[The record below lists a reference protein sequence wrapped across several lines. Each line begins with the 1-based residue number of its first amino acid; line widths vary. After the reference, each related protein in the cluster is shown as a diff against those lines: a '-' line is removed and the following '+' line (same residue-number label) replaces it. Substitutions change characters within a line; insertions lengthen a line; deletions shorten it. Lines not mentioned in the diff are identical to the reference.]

1 MRVRKLPIKQ
11 LLLIDFLAFFLVGI
25 VLANLLRGNTF
36 QQNGSVTRYYLKQ
49 FQYTDIE
56 SRELLWHVGC
66 NRLVLFASLLA
77 LTVVA
82 KGKIVH
88 VLFVAWSG
96 FAYGYF
102 CVISISAFGAKGLLL
117 CLVAL
122 FPQFLAYVPAYLGLV
137 QLSERRREHVGWRK
151 TAAVVFLFVIL
162 IVGILLESYINPLI
176 LQKLLKI
183 F

>member
-11 LLLIDFLAFFLVGI
+11 QLLIDFLAFFLVGI
-25 VLANLLRGNTF
+25 VLANLLGANTF

-49 FQYTDIE
+49 FQYTNIE
-56 SRELLWHVGC
+56 SQELLWHVGC
-66 NRLVLFASLLA
+66 NRLALFASLLA
-77 LTVVA
+77 LTVMV

-137 QLSERRREHVGWRK
+137 QLSERRREHVGCRK
-151 TAAVVFLFVIL
+151 MAAVVFLFVIL

-176 LQKLLKI
+176 LQKVLKI